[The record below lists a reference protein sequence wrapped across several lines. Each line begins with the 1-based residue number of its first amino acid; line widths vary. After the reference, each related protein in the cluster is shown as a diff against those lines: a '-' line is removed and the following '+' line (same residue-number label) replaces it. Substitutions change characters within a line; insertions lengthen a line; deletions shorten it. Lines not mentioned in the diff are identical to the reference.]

1 MHLDLATPSGLRV
14 GDPVSVLNRVYA
26 PYQIDY
32 VSSDGTD
39 LFRLSDADGLLL
51 WGPVSSIEDS
61 GRVEGIY
68 APDVCSR

>member
-1 MHLDLATPSGLRV
+1 
-14 GDPVSVLNRVYA
+14 GDPVSSLNQIYSS
-26 PYQIDY
+26 YQIDY
-32 VSSDGTD
+32 VSSDGTS

-68 APDVCSR
+68 APDACSS